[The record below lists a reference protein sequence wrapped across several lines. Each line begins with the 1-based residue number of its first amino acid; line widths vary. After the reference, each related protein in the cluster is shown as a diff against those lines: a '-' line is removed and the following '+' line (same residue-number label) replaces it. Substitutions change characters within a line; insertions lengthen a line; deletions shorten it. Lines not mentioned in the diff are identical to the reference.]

1 MVIYQTLLV
10 IRYCIYCFNSLLW
23 FRDIQPQINKIKWPH
38 VNKIGR
44 IKMKYGRKLI
54 PIMSAYK
61 SDNFLNIMAANNS
74 KLVFVYKDH
83 SNNTWH
89 FFDPL
94 PYVTFYFFNNFFLRL
109 LGTEL
114 WNDTKVSFNALS
126 KVTYY
131 SKSLK
136 IRVLKGKKRLCDTL
150 S

>member
-1 MVIYQTLLV
+1 
-10 IRYCIYCFNSLLW
+10 
-23 FRDIQPQINKIKWPH
+23 
-38 VNKIGR
+38 
-44 IKMKYGRKLI
+44 MKYGRKLI

-74 KLVFVYKDH
+74 KLVFVFKDH
-83 SNNTWH
+83 SNNMWH

-131 SKSLK
+131 SKSPK